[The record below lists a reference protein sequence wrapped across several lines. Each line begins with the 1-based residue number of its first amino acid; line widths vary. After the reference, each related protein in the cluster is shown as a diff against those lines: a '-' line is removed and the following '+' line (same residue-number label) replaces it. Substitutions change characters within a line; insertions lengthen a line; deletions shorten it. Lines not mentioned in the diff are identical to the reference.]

1 MCYND
6 YLVSSEECGNMALDL
21 PQIIT
26 EYHTPSLQ
34 RLKIFS
40 DNDRLFVLKDM
51 CGPHPVSCHIGLD
64 PSVIISK

>member
-6 YLVSSEECGNMALDL
+6 YLVSSEEYGNMALDL

-26 EYHTPSLQ
+26 KYHTPSLG

-40 DNDRLFVLKDM
+40 DNDRLFVLKD
-51 CGPHPVSCHIGLD
+51 
-64 PSVIISK
+64 ISQ